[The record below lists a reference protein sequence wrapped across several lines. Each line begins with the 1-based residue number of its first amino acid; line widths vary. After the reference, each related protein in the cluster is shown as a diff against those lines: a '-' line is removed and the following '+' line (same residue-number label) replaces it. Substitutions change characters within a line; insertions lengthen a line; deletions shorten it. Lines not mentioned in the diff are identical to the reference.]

1 MTHPIIALQ
10 GALLAACAADAEL
23 AALVGAGGVLD
34 APARGR
40 SAPYVALARHD
51 IAPRDGDDAPG
62 HAHRIVLH
70 VWPGQPSRRAA
81 LEVAERLLAVALEA
95 TLSPEG
101 LVVTLRRHERTETS
115 IDSRTGQARAA
126 LVLVM
131 FTEPG

>member
-10 GALLAACAADAEL
+10 AALLAAFAADAEL
-23 AALVGAGGVLD
+23 IGFVGEGGVLD

-40 SAPYVALARHD
+40 STPYVALARHD
-51 IAPRDGDDAPG
+51 IAPRDGDETPG

-70 VWPGQPSRRAA
+70 VWPGQPSRKAA
-81 LEVAERLLAVALEA
+81 LAVVERLLAVALSA
-95 TLSPEG
+95 ALAPEG
-101 LVVTLRRHERTETS
+101 LLVTLRRHERTETS